1 MYMLLAKLW
10 YQCLS
15 FLVVSSGRCEKQYV
29 LDDSGILA
37 DNEYEMKVWLLH
49 STYLPFIS

>member
-1 MYMLLAKLW
+1 MCMQLAELW

-15 FLVVSSGRCEKQYV
+15 CLVISSGRCKKQHV
-29 LDDSGILA
+29 VDDSGIIA
-37 DNEYEMKVWLLH
+37 DNEYEMKVCLLH